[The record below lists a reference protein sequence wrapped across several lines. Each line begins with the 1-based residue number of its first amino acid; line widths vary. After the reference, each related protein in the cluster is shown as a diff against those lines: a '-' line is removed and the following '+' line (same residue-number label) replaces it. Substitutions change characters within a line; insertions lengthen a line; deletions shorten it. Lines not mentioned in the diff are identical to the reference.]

1 MKKFVLLAASLV
13 IAQPAFAA
21 APYNV
26 LWWDS
31 TPEYGGQA
39 LDSFRQEMSDSLT
52 AHAGGSVF
60 NSTYFSS
67 ETPGTLA
74 THLLA
79 NTYDVIIFDATSGSA
94 KFDAADIAAVQAMYG
109 SGKNNLLLDGTLYIR
124 SISYNASTDYPG
136 INGSSVALTINEA
149 FSLAKRGGGIM
160 IGTDHNCCQVD
171 ANQILNG
178 LVPGASFSGITYP
191 SIDGQWNGTELLSGL
206 VPVASAD
213 IFAHWDSVPTQAIA
227 PTGGFLDFLG
237 NSITLFSQVD
247 VADDPGG
254 GPKFS
259 YISTSFDVSGGSVI
273 ITDPNPP
280 GDPGAVP
287 EPATWMLMMVGFGAI
302 GGLMRRRKTALSVK
316 YA

>member
-1 MKKFVLLAASLV
+1 MKKFALLAVSLTV
-13 IAQPAFAA
+13 AQPAFAA
-21 APYNV
+21 PYNI

-31 TPEYGGQA
+31 TPEYSGQA
-39 LDSFRQEMSDSLT
+39 SDSFRQEMSDSLT

-74 THLLA
+74 THLLG
-79 NTYDVIIFDATSGSA
+79 NTYDVVIFDATSGSA
-94 KFDAADIAAVQAMYG
+94 KFNAADIAAVQAMYG

-124 SISYNASTDYPG
+124 SINFDAGTNYPG
-136 INGSSVALTINEA
+136 VNGSSAALTLNEA
-149 FSLAKRGGGIM
+149 FSLAKRGGGFM

-171 ANQILNG
+171 ANQILAG
-178 LVPGASFSGITYP
+178 LVPGAFFSGSTFP
-191 SIDGQWNGTELLSGL
+191 STDGQWNGTELLNGL

-213 IFAHWDSVPTQAIA
+213 IFGHWDSVPTEGIA
-227 PTGGFLDFLG
+227 PTGNFLDFLG

-247 VADDPGG
+247 VANDPGG

-259 YISTSFDVSGGSVI
+259 YISTSFDVSGGGVI

-287 EPATWMLMMVGFGAI
+287 EPATWMLMIFGFGAI
-302 GGLMRRRKTALSVK
+302 GGTMRRRKPTPSVS
-316 YA
+316 YT